1 MKIYLVKTRT
11 GDLLIKAESKSKA
24 IKACTSDIVARLAT
38 AEDVLACLDVGVS
51 NNPELRVE
59 DMYFSRSHGEEQ
71 GQ

>member
-1 MKIYLVKTRT
+1 LKIYLVTTRT

-38 AEDVLACLDVGVS
+38 AEDIL

-59 DMYFSRSHGEEQ
+59 DMYFSRSGPYTTHGEEQ

>member
-1 MKIYLVKTRT
+1 MKIYLVTTRT

-38 AEDVLACLDVGVS
+38 AEDIL
-51 NNPELRVE
+51 NNPELRIE
-59 DMYFSRSHGEEQ
+59 EWLNPCMHFSVSHHGEEQ

>member
-38 AEDVLACLDVGVS
+38 AEDIL
-51 NNPELRVE
+51 NNPELRIE
-59 DMYFSRSHGEEQ
+59 DMYFSTHGEEQ